1 MAKVRALVLERQH
14 ELALR
19 DIELPMEV
27 GPDAVKVRIH
37 TVGVCGSDVHYYTHG
52 RIGRFVVK
60 EPMVLG
66 HEAAGTVRVHCDAL
80 GAEILARYADPIPVG
95 TPVTVSVRPEKMDVH
110 ETAPRADNVAVG
122 QVVEIAYLG
131 DVSIYQVKTPSG
143 AILRVQETHIVR
155 SSEPH
160 YDWDDTLYLS
170 WEAGSA
176 VVLPT

>member
-1 MAKVRALVLERQH
+1 MTMASR
-14 ELALR
+14 LAVMNHGAIAQVSTPAGLYEYPATR
-19 DIELPMEV
+19 FVAEFIGSTNLIE
-27 GPDAVKVRIH
+27 
-37 TVGVCGSDVHYYTHG
+37 G
-52 RIGRFVVK
+52 RIASQD
-60 EPMVLG
+60 
-66 HEAAGTVRVHCDAL
+66 EAAGLVRVHSDAL
-80 GAEILARYADPIPVG
+80 GTEILARYADPIPVG

-110 ETAPRADNVAVG
+110 ETVPRADNVAVG

-143 AILRVQETHIVR
+143 AILRVQETHATR

-170 WEAGSA
+170 WEAASA